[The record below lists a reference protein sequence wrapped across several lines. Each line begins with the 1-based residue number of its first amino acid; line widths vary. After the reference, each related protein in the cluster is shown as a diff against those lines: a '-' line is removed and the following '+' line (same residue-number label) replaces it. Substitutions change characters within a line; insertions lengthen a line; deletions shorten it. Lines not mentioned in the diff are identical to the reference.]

1 MNTLTTLQETGY
13 KEVLKYYQNNILY
26 TSVAYLGQMQHINHI
41 NDDEVEHIFKLPSII
56 NRDLA
61 LLNRTQ
67 QELALLLE
75 EQSPAAILI
84 AEIAVENARRGFE
97 IQQSFGSILPNN
109 IKSIMRPEK
118 DIDTLFKLQIEY
130 NKIDRDYIQLFDELT
145 AKYIENSY
153 KFVEMNDQNTVFAIL
168 NNKYNL
174 FFNKEPSNIP
184 TIKHVIGN
192 SIASLF
198 GRYLLF
204 NQDMRFNDNSDYYVA
219 NYILVPD
226 ESNNSFTLDRQLGID
241 IGGLRRDFI
250 TSIINE
256 LFEKKIFIKSEDTNK
271 YFLNPNFKMDKE
283 FKFVVNDIMPSFID
297 TNQYKLFYNFIGYLL
312 TFLLVNKCGI
322 THNISSYIIAN
333 FYTPD
338 ISSLTDIDYVYFM
351 FQDFPQFCNLIINL
365 MKDPK
370 NIEYTY
376 ISFNDYYKLIA
387 TDKDITADNIQEYL
401 ILVSKF
407 TMTKTILRKGID
419 ITLDI
424 SQYDTF
430 IKYAENIHKWL
441 IAGIPMEIKTQLHSS
456 DFNSNII
463 NSYLV
468 IPAMTYEI
476 INDLIKNFRKT
487 MGKKIETT
495 YNQDKK
501 DVYVNFTNIF
511 IKYIL
516 TYNSLHLS
524 EIDYFIF
531 ITNLVR
537 FWSGSSF
544 FNNNEDYKIEI
555 NYGLSIHHLPQSHT
569 CFYTIDLPKYD
580 GPNNIEIGN
589 IIYNKLYMAVTNVE
603 QGIGFRG
610 GYTPRR
616 RVGISKQK

>member
-1 MNTLTTLQETGY
+1 
-13 KEVLKYYQNNILY
+13 
-26 TSVAYLGQMQHINHI
+26 
-41 NDDEVEHIFKLPSII
+41 
-56 NRDLA
+56 
-61 LLNRTQ
+61 
-67 QELALLLE
+67 
-75 EQSPAAILI
+75 
-84 AEIAVENARRGFE
+84 
-97 IQQSFGSILPNN
+97 
-109 IKSIMRPEK
+109 
-118 DIDTLFKLQIEY
+118 
-130 NKIDRDYIQLFDELT
+130 
-145 AKYIENSY
+145 
-153 KFVEMNDQNTVFAIL
+153 
-168 NNKYNL
+168 
-174 FFNKEPSNIP
+174 
-184 TIKHVIGN
+184 
-192 SIASLF
+192 
-198 GRYLLF
+198 
-204 NQDMRFNDNSDYYVA
+204 
-219 NYILVPD
+219 
-226 ESNNSFTLDRQLGID
+226 
-241 IGGLRRDFI
+241 
-250 TSIINE
+250 
-256 LFEKKIFIKSEDTNK
+256 
-271 YFLNPNFKMDKE
+271 
-283 FKFVVNDIMPSFID
+283 
-297 TNQYKLFYNFIGYLL
+297 
-312 TFLLVNKCGI
+312 
-322 THNISSYIIAN
+322 
-333 FYTPD
+333 
-338 ISSLTDIDYVYFM
+338 
-351 FQDFPQFCNLIINL
+351 